1 MNDQIH
7 RLVSNDQINNLMFHL
22 ARSGVSVMSWWD
34 STGDVHC
41 SIEGCDGSDRHV
53 RDWSRAE
60 LGDPEALRPW
70 LASLACPC
78 DCSVVEAVIDSS
90 GVWPTQQGS

>member
-1 MNDQIH
+1 MND
-7 RLVSNDQINNLMFHL
+7 LVFHL

-34 STGDVHC
+34 AAGEVHC

-53 RDWSRAE
+53 RAWSEAE
-60 LGDPEALRPW
+60 LGDPEALV
-70 LASLACPC
+70 LLLDSLGCPC
-78 DCSVVEAVIDSS
+78 DCSVVEAILDSRP